1 MHGKREPL
9 NLSYPYDDLSQMVAG
24 VISYDGTNYPS
35 FEIIKHDSTGA
46 APVMLSLSVDNSMAT
61 DDTQEIFAEACELYG
76 MDFDYAD

>member
-24 VISYDGTNYPS
+24 VISY